1 MRVLLAPLNWG
12 LGHASRCI
20 PLVSRFLDEGHE
32 VVLAGDGDSLLLLRK
47 HFPSLP
53 YFTLAPLNLRY
64 SGSSSQVG
72 AMLRALPAI
81 LRFSVADHRILKHIL
96 RDNRFDLVVSD
107 NRFGLF
113 SRNTRCVYI
122 THQLLVLLPRRLR
135 FLQRTLQRL
144 HYAVI
149 RRYAEC
155 WIPDDEQQPGLAGCM
170 SHPSAIPSNA
180 TYIGPLSRFSGLNV
194 NTSFPAK
201 YDVVAVLS
209 GPEPQRTILERQIIG
224 DWQNTTDKVLVVRG
238 LPSQP
243 PTAITKANITLIPY
257 LDDASLAAALTSAK
271 VVISRS
277 GYSSI
282 MDYSALSLL
291 DKKKRK
297 DLVLTLV
304 PTPGQ
309 PEQEYLASLHS
320 RR

>member
-113 SRNTRCVYI
+113 SRNTRCV
-122 THQLLVLLPRRLR
+122 
-135 FLQRTLQRL
+135 
-144 HYAVI
+144 
-149 RRYAEC
+149 
-155 WIPDDEQQPGLAGCM
+155 
-170 SHPSAIPSNA
+170 
-180 TYIGPLSRFSGLNV
+180 
-194 NTSFPAK
+194 
-201 YDVVAVLS
+201 
-209 GPEPQRTILERQIIG
+209 
-224 DWQNTTDKVLVVRG
+224 
-238 LPSQP
+238 
-243 PTAITKANITLIPY
+243 
-257 LDDASLAAALTSAK
+257 
-271 VVISRS
+271 
-277 GYSSI
+277 
-282 MDYSALSLL
+282 
-291 DKKKRK
+291 
-297 DLVLTLV
+297 
-304 PTPGQ
+304 
-309 PEQEYLASLHS
+309 
-320 RR
+320 